1 MPTTN
6 KDGSP
11 TLDQLITRL
20 CAASRRIWNDDM
32 TGHDWL
38 AILAYPDDGALN
50 LSMIETSA
58 DSAEPERP
66 EEAQDVLYRL
76 GIDMA
81 RDDTHLDTAMLAVTG
96 TVAGWPHLVIVGKS
110 TGQTRAVS
118 YPITGGELGDPVYH
132 DDEYAPGEFL
142 LRAFFLGQR
151 QHAAGQFN

>member
-1 MPTTN
+1 M
-6 KDGSP
+6 S
-11 TLDQLITRL
+11 
-20 CAASRRIWNDDM
+20 S
-32 TGHDWL
+32 HDWL
-38 AILAYPDDGALN
+38 AILAYPDQGALN

-58 DSAEPERP
+58 ENAELERP

-81 RDDTHLDTAMLAVTG
+81 RDDTHLDTAMLAITG

-110 TGQTRAVS
+110 KRADAS
-118 YPITGGELGDPVYH
+118 GLLPDHRGELGDPVYH
-132 DDEYAPGEFL
+132 DARNAPGEFL